1 MRKIL
6 ALPLV
11 LALLALVPVAPAAA
25 ATKVIVLPGAS
36 SAEGI
41 AAGEGSTFY
50 AGDLVA
56 GDIFRGDIRR
66 GTAEL
71 FIDAPEGTEAAG
83 MAVDT
88 RHDLLFVAGGPVLTG
103 GMGRAYVYSTRTGAT
118 VATYNLGEP
127 GTSLVNDV
135 TITPFGAWFTDSLQ
149 PRLYFVPIVRGVPG
163 PVRTLE
169 LSGPAAGQSG
179 AFHLN
184 GITSTPSG
192 STLLVANALG
202 ELCRIN
208 PVTGASEVIPGVTVP
223 SSDGLEL
230 SGRQLWV
237 VQSFYNQVSR
247 WRLSA
252 DLTSGT
258 ADGVITDP
266 AFQIPLTAAKFG
278 DRLAVVNSHLDTG
291 LPPNHPTYE
300 VIVVNAR

>member
-6 ALPLV
+6 VLPWV
-11 LALLALVPVAPAAA
+11 LALLALAVPAAA
-25 ATKVIVLPGAS
+25 ATKVIVLPGAR

-50 AGDLVA
+50 AGDLVD

-66 GTAEL
+66 GTAEP
-71 FIDAPEGTEAAG
+71 FIDAPADAEAAG
-83 MAVDT
+83 LAVDT
-88 RHDLLFVAGGPVLTG
+88 RHDLLFVAGGPVLKG
-103 GMGRAYVYSTRTGAT
+103 GPGRAYVYDSHTGAP
-118 VATYNLGEP
+118 VATYTFGES
-127 GTSLVNDV
+127 SLVNDV
-135 TITPFGAWFTDSLQ
+135 TVTPFGAWFTDSLQ

-163 PVRTLE
+163 PVRTLD
-169 LSGPAAGQSG
+169 LSGPAAGPSG
-179 AFHLN
+179 VFHLN

-192 STLLVANALG
+192 ATLLVANAAG

-208 PVTGASEVIPGVTVP
+208 PLTGASTVIPGVTVP
-223 SSDGLEL
+223 SSDGLKL

-247 WRLSA
+247 WQLSA
-252 DLTSGT
+252 DFSSGT

-266 AFQIPLTAAKFG
+266 AFRIPLTAAKFG

-291 LPPNHPTYE
+291 LPPKSPTYE
-300 VIVVNAR
+300 VVVVNAR

>member
-11 LALLALVPVAPAAA
+11 LSLLAVTAPAASA
-25 ATKVIVLPGAS
+25 APTKVIVLPGAS

-41 AAGEGSTFY
+41 AAGEGSIFY
-50 AGDLVA
+50 AGDLVK

-71 FIDAPEGTEAAG
+71 FIDAPEDAEAAG

-88 RHDLLFVAGGPVLTG
+88 RHDLLFVAGGPVLKG
-103 GMGRAYVYSTRTGAT
+103 GVGRAYVYSTRTGAA
-118 VATYNLGEP
+118 VATYTFGEP
-127 GTSLVNDV
+127 SLVNDV

-149 PRLYFVPIVRGVPG
+149 PRLYFIPIVHGIPG

-179 AFHLN
+179 VFHLN

-192 STLLVANALG
+192 NTLLVANPLG

-208 PVTGASEVIPGVTVP
+208 PATGASEVIPGVNVP

-237 VQSFYNQVSR
+237 VQSFLHQVSR

-252 DLTSGT
+252 DLSSGT
-258 ADGVITDP
+258 ADGVIADP

-278 DRLAVVNSHLDTG
+278 GQLAVVNSHLDTG

-300 VIVVNAR
+300 VIVVDAR

>member
-11 LALLALVPVAPAAA
+11 LSLLAVTAPAASA
-25 ATKVIVLPGAS
+25 VPTKVIVLPGAS

-56 GDIFRGDIRR
+56 GDIFRGDIRK

-71 FIDAPEGTEAAG
+71 FIDAPAGTEAAG

-88 RHDLLFVAGGPVLTG
+88 RHDLLFVAGGPVLRG
-103 GMGRAYVYSTRTGAT
+103 GVGRAYVYSTHTGAT
-118 VATYNLGEP
+118 VATYDFGEP
-127 GTSLVNDV
+127 SLVNDV

-149 PRLYFVPIVRGVPG
+149 PRLYFVPIVHGVPG

-192 STLLVANALG
+192 NTLLVANPLG
-202 ELCRIN
+202 ELCRID

-223 SSDGLEL
+223 NSDGLEL
-230 SGRQLWV
+230 SGRRLWV
-237 VQSFYNQVSR
+237 VQSFLNQVSR

-252 DLTSGT
+252 DFERGT